1 MYRYYF
7 LEIIAA
13 TYARLKHIRSRYGRP
28 SKTKM
33 MTPTLWHHHFCSF
46 RNLKQYHCPL
56 AHLPTPLKRKQQ
68 RQHKGHHDADD
79 ELQGQSHTHIIHKG
93 VVSGFHHQGIGRRRE
108 RRSETHAGT

>member
-1 MYRYYF
+1 MYRSYF

-46 RNLKQYHCPL
+46 RNLKQYHC
-56 AHLPTPLKRKQQ
+56 
-68 RQHKGHHDADD
+68 
-79 ELQGQSHTHIIHKG
+79 
-93 VVSGFHHQGIGRRRE
+93 F
-108 RRSETHAGT
+108 